1 VGELH
6 EEADVTETLEAV
18 IAFER
23 VNVPAVETAKICGVW
38 GLVQDGDICAAQRAV
53 SMAVACKAFSV
64 HHSKAI

>member
-1 VGELH
+1 VEALH

-23 VNVPAVETAKICGVW
+23 VNVPAVETAKVW
-38 GLVQDGDICAAQRAV
+38 GLVQKCSAAQRAV
-53 SMAVACKAFSV
+53 SMAVVCKAFSV